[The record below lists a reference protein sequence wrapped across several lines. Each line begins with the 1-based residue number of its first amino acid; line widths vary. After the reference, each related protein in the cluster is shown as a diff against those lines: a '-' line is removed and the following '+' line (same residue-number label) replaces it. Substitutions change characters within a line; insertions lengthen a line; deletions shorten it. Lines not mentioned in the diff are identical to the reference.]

1 MTMDI
6 LRKTTIDFITSN
18 EKFLK
23 LALDVRGAAD
33 ELVTRTHH
41 EVMNSVRNRLGG
53 SKFSRAWT
61 VSEHGTRGD
70 RPQWRIRLHR
80 KAARH
85 WSSLGNWCG
94 IYFIHRDSRNALE
107 SLSQVC
113 VNNLGSLGPDDREK
127 LKSVLRRLGKIET
140 ETGSDIRYSSTEA
153 PLSVIGSEEE
163 RRDAIREF
171 AERFADTMIELA
183 KRIDEIEKSNPNAG

>member
-1 MTMDI
+1 MDI

-94 IYFIHRDSRNALE
+94 IYFIHGDSRNALE
-107 SLSQVC
+107 SPYQVC

-127 LKSVLRRLGKIET
+127 LKSVLRRLGEIET

-153 PLSVIGSEEE
+153 PLSVIGSDEE
-163 RRDAIREF
+163 RRASIREF
-171 AERFADTMIELA
+171 SRKIAETMIRLA
-183 KRIDEIEKSNPNAG
+183 ESIDEMEESKRDSG